1 MMLWRCCWRRRKDSN
16 DINNSEQDERTRLL
30 DNEGGGTSG
39 GGSTYSPALPPATPS
54 YSRSHSHAPDSH
66 TTENDKDTASL
77 NDIVSKASEQ
87 MVNITNS
94 NSSLKAAT
102 SIHSLRDLNCLS
114 NWLQGDPIK
123 LDKATDREQELIKDT
138 ASGLAEV
145 FENAFDFSLSQSN
158 SEASSRRGSM
168 KSEGIDDKGGIGSGS
183 KSNSRPNSINNNTTT
198 NTTINSSE
206 QHGLSFNQRR
216 LSLDEQSMHE
226 EFENTPRQTLSSTPR
241 NTHNTRDN
249 VS

>member
-54 YSRSHSHAPDSH
+54 YSRSHSHAPDSQ

-168 KSEGIDDKGGIGSGS
+168 KSEGIDDKGGIGSA
-183 KSNSRPNSINNNTTT
+183 RFVI
-198 NTTINSSE
+198 
-206 QHGLSFNQRR
+206 Q
-216 LSLDEQSMHE
+216 
-226 EFENTPRQTLSSTPR
+226 STPFIVR
-241 NTHNTRDN
+241 
-249 VS
+249 